1 MSTLQTT
8 ELQTW
13 LDRLKGGDQAARAE
27 LINHS
32 CDRLRRHARS
42 MLRESF
48 PRVGRWEQTDDVVCV
63 HPGWTILRGWIN
75 VADSWDRIL
84 NGPGHN
90 QFLLTNTS
98 VRVEGDTAWVVLD
111 ENLMTDGHAGTIA
124 CTNVFRRDG
133 DDWRMVVHHG
143 SPVMSG

>member
-1 MSTLQTT
+1 MTTTSEDQSTVLAANQRFYDALEARDMAAMS
-8 ELQTW
+8 
-13 LDRLKGGDQAARAE
+13 A
-27 LINHS
+27 
-32 CDRLRRHARS
+32 
-42 MLRESF
+42 
-48 PRVGRWEQTDDVVCV
+48 VWEQTDDVICV
-63 HPGWTILRGWIN
+63 HPGWTILRGWVN
-75 VADSWDRIL
+75 VAGSWDRIL

-90 QFLLTNTS
+90 QFILTNTS